1 MRLVETGIRTLVL
14 KPTAASTGSTFWTAA
29 SSGPWINLNAAYRAF
44 GLRCCRNGSV
54 GTSNF
59 TVSLRGANST
69 KNTTGAA
76 VGAIG
81 AYTPST
87 LVAYTQA
94 NVGKLKLSTALV
106 PCQYVKAVLSVFT
119 TAASRQLRIE
129 LVAIP

>member
-1 MRLVETGIRTLVL
+1 MRLVETGIRTIIM
-14 KPTAASTGSTFWTAA
+14 PAAGGTTFFTAA
-29 SSGPWINLNAAYRAF
+29 SSGPWVNLNAAYRAI
-44 GLRCCRNGSV
+44 GIRCVRNGSV

-59 TVSLRGANST
+59 TVSLRGSLT
-69 KNTTGAA
+69 TRFTTGAA

-87 LVAYTQA
+87 VVAYTQA
-94 NVGKLKLSTALV
+94 LVGKLKLSTGLV
-106 PCQYVKAVLSVFT
+106 PVQYVKAVVSVMT

>member
-1 MRLVETGIRTLVL
+1 MQLVETGIRTIVL
-14 KPTAASTGSTFWTAA
+14 STGVAAA
-29 SSGPWINLNAAYRAF
+29 SSGSWQGLGASYSRF
-44 GLRCCRNGSV
+44 GLRCVRGTSI

-59 TVSLRGANST
+59 TVSLRGSLST

-87 LVAYTQA
+87 LIAYTQTS
-94 NVGKLKLSTALV
+94 VGKLKVSTGNLPA
-106 PCQYVKAVLSVFT
+106 QYVKFVVSALT
-119 TAASRQLRIE
+119 TAANRKLRIE

>member
-1 MRLVETGIRTLVL
+1 MRLVETGIRFIVL
-14 KPTAASTGSTFWTAA
+14 GPVAGTSVFTAA
-29 SSGPWINLNAAYRAF
+29 SSGPWVNLNAAYRAF
-44 GLRCCRNGSV
+44 GLRCVRGTSI

-59 TVSLRGANST
+59 TVSLRGSLTT
-69 KNTTGAA
+69 KFTTGAA

-94 NVGKLKLSTALV
+94 APGPGKLKLSTGLV
-106 PCQYVKAVLSVFT
+106 PAQYVKAVVSVLT
-119 TAASRQLRIE
+119 TAANRRLRVE

>member
-14 KPTAASTGSTFWTAA
+14 KTAAGSTVWTAA
-29 SSGPWINLNAAYRAF
+29 SSGPWVNLNASYRAF
-44 GLRCCRNGSV
+44 GVRCVRDGSV

-59 TVSLRGANST
+59 TVSIRGSNST

-81 AYTPST
+81 GYTPTT
-87 LVAYTQA
+87 LIAYTQA
-94 NVGKLKLSTALV
+94 IVGKLKLSTGLV
-106 PCQYVKAVLSVFT
+106 PCQYVKAVVSVLT
-119 TAASRQLRIE
+119 TAASRSLRIE

>member
-14 KPTAASTGSTFWTAA
+14 STGAAAA
-29 SSGPWINLNAAYRAF
+29 SSGGWKFLGAGYSRF
-44 GLRCCRNGSV
+44 GLRCVRATSI

-59 TVSLRGANST
+59 TVSLRGCLST
-69 KNTTGAA
+69 INTTGAA

-94 NVGKLKLSTALV
+94 SVGKLKLSTALI
-106 PCQYVKAVLSVFT
+106 PATHVKAVVSVLT
-119 TAASRQLRIE
+119 TAANRKLRIE
-129 LVAIP
+129 MVCIP